1 MCRACGYGREAGP
14 PVHWACGWGCLD
26 ALLKKK
32 FFVPSYLHQ
41 ITVYM
46 WKILVL
52 QIKNM
57 QVATSVKLDKSKLLP
72 YVWDGED

>member
-1 MCRACGYGREAGP
+1 M
-14 PVHWACGWGCLD
+14 
-26 ALLKKK
+26 

-57 QVATSVKLDKSKLLP
+57 QVATSVKLQLDKSKLS
-72 YVWDGED
+72 VWGGLCFHFTVGSVRRTFKYKATQCYGPCI